1 VDVAAR
7 TLYLLVFVVG
17 GIAVARTSYRRRLHP

>member
-1 VDVAAR
+1 
-7 TLYLLVFVVG
+7 LYLLVFVVG